1 VRGRVGRR
9 ANDADLAFYGDRM
22 ETIVDRVVA
31 AAGHYEGAGHGA
43 ESGAFTASID
53 IRPVLD
59 GMGAAIDYVAT
70 DPAGAVI
77 HREHTMLAFD
87 MWSGEAT
94 LYVLCAELSGLGQ
107 LVQVSGSTFNN
118 GRGAGGLELQI
129 EVALGDGLEYV
140 WSWGAPGE
148 PLTERSRAKLALE

>member
-1 VRGRVGRR
+1 
-9 ANDADLAFYGDRM
+9 M

-31 AAGHYEGAGHGA
+31 AAGQYEGAGHGA

-59 GMGAAIDYVAT
+59 GMGATIDYVAT
-70 DPAGAVI
+70 DPAGKII
-77 HREHTMLAFD
+77 HSEHTMLAFD

-94 LYVLCAELSGLGQ
+94 LYVLCADLSGLGQ
-107 LVQVSGSTFNN
+107 LVQVSNSTFNN
-118 GRGAGGLELQI
+118 GRGTAGLELQI
-129 EVALGDGLEYV
+129 ELAIGDGLEYV

-148 PLTERSRAKLALE
+148 PLSERSRAKLAAR